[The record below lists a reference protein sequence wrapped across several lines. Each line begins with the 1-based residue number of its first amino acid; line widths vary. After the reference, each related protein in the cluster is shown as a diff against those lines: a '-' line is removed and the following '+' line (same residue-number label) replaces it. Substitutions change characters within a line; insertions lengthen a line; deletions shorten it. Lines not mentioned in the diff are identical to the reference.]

1 MYKNLQISLS
11 LLRQGTSY
19 RKTFSENIPK
29 EWITRKKILRCCYS
43 SIRKS
48 GHIWKHVEWGKSC
61 RLGEKVTTW
70 CLWTN
75 QRQEV
80 DTQMPNKI
88 WSAIIDYKHESL
100 FFWDLLSDGVIETAD
115 MPWRREAA
123 QFAISCDWQLKTEIQ
138 VRPFFLFFKKNLIV
152 LFSFPCMSK
161 WKCPMSV
168 VSEKRL

>member
-1 MYKNLQISLS
+1 MLMK
-11 LLRQGTSY
+11 LRS
-19 RKTFSENIPK
+19 
-29 EWITRKKILRCCYS
+29 
-43 SIRKS
+43 
-48 GHIWKHVEWGKSC
+48 
-61 RLGEKVTTW
+61 
-70 CLWTN
+70 

-88 WSAIIDYKHESL
+88 WSAAIIDYKHESL

-152 LFSFPCMSK
+152 LFSFPCMG
-161 WKCPMSV
+161 KCPSCPRNGYRIPLGAIMYIITIVCEILGIPVSAV
-168 VSEKRL
+168 VSFLVFSLSELNLWIQRKNNDTLRI